1 MGKAN
6 IILNKPIIVG
16 ASVLGLSKLLMYQ
29 FWYGFVKEKYG
40 NKARLGYMDTDSF
53 IYHVETEDIYKDMA
67 EHPDLFDLHDSK
79 TIGLFKDETPGEVI
93 TESFHIRA
101 KSYHYILNNKLT
113 KSKHKGVS
121 KKEMIEMA
129 KSTYPDIKNADP
141 MTQVYRDCLFSNKE
155 FYAKNIGM
163 RSKDHV
169 ISLVESEKKALSSI
183 DTKRWIW
190 SDGISS
196 VPFGHW
202 RITAYKNLIKRKTP
216 EEAEKIAMTASLPEK
231 YQNEN

>member
-6 IILNKPIIVG
+6 VILNKPIIVG

-40 NKARLGYMDTDSF
+40 DKARLGYMDTDSF

-67 EHPDLFDLHDSK
+67 ERPDLFDLYDSK

-121 KKEMIEMA
+121 KKGMIEMA
-129 KSTYPDIKNADP
+129 KSTYPDIKNRTPD
-141 MTQVYRDCLFSNKE
+141 
-155 FYAKNIGM
+155 
-163 RSKDHV
+163 
-169 ISLVESEKKALSSI
+169 ISDICHIFVLA
-183 DTKRWIW
+183 
-190 SDGISS
+190 
-196 VPFGHW
+196 
-202 RITAYKNLIKRKTP
+202 N
-216 EEAEKIAMTASLPEK
+216 
-231 YQNEN
+231 